1 MHLGVLLADVQVGGY
16 VSIWKSVLVVL
27 VLLVWARVLTWIDK
41 DSVVAHLPRQGLNL
55 ALLVTGIVAFGLF
68 FWLPMFPVAFAVLVF
83 VLGLSIGVYLMM
95 RKQKVG
101 LGDLKKEFRGFLR
114 SFTPKRKQKE
124 LGPGQVALMNGKGV
138 PMPVPEGETPE
149 RAGYEAVQSLL
160 TEPLRKKAE
169 RVDMVAGDGAATVK
183 YVVDGMPYAGT
194 SVGREAASGAVTY
207 LKLAAGLD
215 LNEKR
220 KPQTG
225 TAKAGMDGKKHELKV
240 RTAGSAGG
248 ESVSIEI
255 DPKTRHALR
264 LEELGMPPEQMEILL
279 NPVREGQSGIVL
291 VSAPKAQGLT
301 SLLYAILRAHD
312 AFMTHIHTIERNPA
326 QDMEGITQNKLAPN
340 ATGPEESKQVDWVTS
355 QEPDVLMISEVTDPA
370 SARTL
375 VQYAS
380 NGKRAYIGIRAG
392 STFEA
397 LEQWQKLVG
406 DAAAATRPVIQV
418 VSGRVMRRLC
428 MACKVGYTP
437 DPTTLRKLNMDPDKI
452 SKLFQARTEPLRD
465 QKGNPVACEFCQ
477 ELRFAGRIG
486 VYEILQVDDE
496 VRQIIKAG
504 GSVNQLKA
512 VFRKQRSKYLQEQAL
527 MLVERGDTSIQE
539 VLRVLK
545 APEAG
550 GGSSGGGG
558 GRPAAKPKAPVRPN
572 PA

>member
-1 MHLGVLLADVQVGGY
+1 MHLGVLLADITAGGY
-16 VSIWKSVLVVL
+16 VSIWKCVLVVL
-27 VLLVWARVLTWIDK
+27 VLLVWARLLTWIDK
-41 DSVVAHLPRQGLNL
+41 DAVVAHLPRQGLNL
-55 ALLVTGIVAFGLF
+55 GLLVAGIIGFGLF
-68 FWLPMFPVAFAVLVF
+68 FWLPMFVLAYAVLIF
-83 VLGLSIGVYLMM
+83 VQALSIGVYLMM

-101 LGDLKKEFRGFLR
+101 LGDLKKEFNSFLR
-114 SFTPKRKQKE
+114 GMLPSKKVKE
-124 LGPGQVALMNGKGV
+124 AGPGQVAVMNGKGT

-149 RAGYEAVQSLL
+149 RAGYEAVQQLL
-160 TEPLRKKAE
+160 TDPLKKKAE
-169 RVDMVAGDGAATVK
+169 RVDMVAGDGASQVK
-183 YVVDGMPYAGT
+183 YVVDGMPYAGG
-194 SVGREAASGAVTY
+194 SVAKDAASGAVTY

-215 LNEKR
+215 INEKR

-225 TAKAGMDGKKHELKV
+225 TAKAAMDGKKHELKV
-240 RTAGSAGG
+240 KTAGSAGG

-255 DPKTRHALR
+255 DPKARHSMR

-279 NPVREGQSGIVL
+279 NPIREGQGGIVL
-291 VSAPKAQGLT
+291 VSSPKGQGLT

-312 AFMTHIHTIERNPA
+312 AFLTHIHTIERNPD
-326 QDMEGITQNKLAPN
+326 QDLEGITQNKLAPN
-340 ATGPEESKQVDWVTS
+340 ISGAEEAKQVEWVTS
-355 QEPDVLMISEVTDPA
+355 QEPDVLVMSEIVDA
-370 SARTL
+370 NSAKSL
-375 VQYAS
+375 IAYA
-380 NGKRAYIGIRAG
+380 NAGKRAYVGIRAG

-406 DAAAATRPVIQV
+406 DAAAATKPVIQV
-418 VSGRVMRRLC
+418 ISGRVMRKLC

-477 ELRFAGRIG
+477 ELHFAGRIG

-527 MLVERGDTSIQE
+527 VLVERGETAIQE

-545 APEAG
+545 TDSG
-550 GGSSGGGG
+550 GGSGSSGG
-558 GRPAAKPKAPVRPN
+558 RSAAKPKAPVRPN